1 MTPKYQIGDRVI
13 IVNNL
18 CDYNGKYT
26 DEHGVVSKHFVRK
39 NECFYGVLLDNHR
52 NIQSEF
58 GLYWFSVKSI
68 KSENKEREEIPMFKN
83 YTTVEVAFIDNP
95 NTTYSYALYGTDVC
109 VNDIVVVNTGHH
121 GFALAKVV
129 FFPNDED
136 KREVQF
142 GREVVCR
149 VDTSAFNA
157 RVEAR
162 KRVAELKCEM
172 EKRMREAQEL
182 ALYEM
187 LAKKDPT
194 LKGMLDEYKAIVEE
208 CK

>member
-1 MTPKYQIGDRVI
+1 MTPKYQIGERVI
-13 IVNNL
+13 ILNNL
-18 CDYNGKYT
+18 GDYNGKFT
-26 DEHGVVSKHFVRK
+26 DEQGVVKKHFVRK
-39 NECFYGVLLDNHR
+39 NECFYGVLLDNHK

-83 YTTVEVAFIDNP
+83 YTTVEVAFPGNP
-95 NTTYSYALYGTDVC
+95 TTYSHACYDPEIKEGDL
-109 VNDIVVVNTGHH
+109 VVVNTGHH
-121 GFALAKVV
+121 GFALANVV
-129 FFPNDED
+129 SIPDEEN

-142 GREVVCR
+142 GREVICR
-149 VDTSAFNA
+149 VDTSKFNA

-162 KRVAELKCEM
+162 KRVAELKREM

-187 LAKKDPT
+187 LAEKDPT

>member
-1 MTPKYQIGDRVI
+1 MTPKYQIGERVI

-18 CDYNGKYT
+18 NDYNGKFT
-26 DEHGVVSKHFVRK
+26 DEQGVVKKTYVRK
-39 NECFYGVLLDNHR
+39 NECFYGVKLDNHS

-68 KSENKEREEIPMFKN
+68 KSEYKEREEIPMFKN
-83 YTTVEVAFIDNP
+83 YTTVEVAFLDNP
-95 NTTYSYALYGTDVC
+95 ATTYPYALYGTDVC

-121 GFALAKVV
+121 GLALAKVV
-129 FFPNDED
+129 FFPNEED

-149 VDTSAFNA
+149 VDTSKYDA

-162 KRVAELKCEM
+162 KRVAELKREM

-187 LAKKDPT
+187 LAEKDPT
-194 LKGMLDEYKAIVEE
+194 LKGMLDEYKSIVESS
-208 CK
+208 K